1 MTHEPEDK
9 PWQVLS
15 SEYLF
20 REPWLTVRRDHL
32 LLPNGNH
39 IPAYYVMEY
48 PDWVNVIAITRE
60 GQFVLVRQYRHARRV
75 TAYELCAGVC
85 EATDASPLDAAR
97 RELLEETGYGNG
109 TWTLYMEVCGN
120 PGKDSNKTYC
130 FLATDVEKVSG
141 QHLDETESL
150 TVHLLTYEEVKALLQ
165 TNQVHQALMA
175 APLWKYVAEH
185 R

>member
-1 MTHEPEDK
+1 MKHEPEDK

-75 TAYELCAGVC
+75 TAY
-85 EATDASPLDAAR
+85 
-97 RELLEETGYGNG
+97 
-109 TWTLYMEVCGN
+109 
-120 PGKDSNKTYC
+120 
-130 FLATDVEKVSG
+130 
-141 QHLDETESL
+141 
-150 TVHLLTYEEVKALLQ
+150 
-165 TNQVHQALMA
+165 
-175 APLWKYVAEH
+175 
-185 R
+185 